1 MEANTGNF
9 STPIRLLIADD
20 HDLIREGYTTF
31 LGGLE
36 GFHLAGVAKNGRELI
51 ELIPSTQ
58 PDFIITDIHMPVMN
72 GIEATEIITRQYP
85 DIPVIALTV
94 FGEEHQVMKMLQA
107 GARGYLQKSS
117 LKEELLDAIE
127 ALKEKEGYYLCKETS
142 IVMIR
147 MIAKSNLIMKHP
159 VSVDEFTSR
168 DIAIIRYICE
178 EKSNKE
184 IAVELGVA
192 VRSVETSR
200 EKIQKKIGV
209 KNSVGTVIYAIRN
222 GIYKI

>member
-1 MEANTGNF
+1 MQANTGEIKK
-9 STPIRLLIADD
+9 PIRLLIADD
-20 HDLIREGYTTF
+20 HDLVREGYATF

-36 GFHLAGVAKNGRELI
+36 GFHFTGAAKNGKELL
-51 ELIPSTQ
+51 EMIPVLQ
-58 PDFIITDIHMPVMN
+58 PDIIITDIQMPLMN

-127 ALKEKEGYYLCKETS
+127 ALKEKENYYLCKETS
-142 IVMIR
+142 MAMIR
-147 MIAKSNLIMKHP
+147 TIAKSNLIMKHP
-159 VSVDEFTSR
+159 VSVDEFTPR

-184 IAVELGVA
+184 MAVELGVD

-209 KNSVGTVIYAIRN
+209 KNTAGTVIYAIRS

>member
-1 MEANTGNF
+1 MKKKSKTTNR
-9 STPIRLLIADD
+9 PVRILIADD
-20 HDLIREGYTTF
+20 HDLIREGYATF

-36 GFHLAGVAKNGRELI
+36 GFHFTGAAKNGKELL
-51 ELIPSTQ
+51 EMIPVLQ
-58 PDFIITDIHMPVMN
+58 PDIIITDIQMPLMN

-117 LKEELLDAIE
+117 PKEELLDAIQT
-127 ALKEKEGYYLCKETS
+127 LKEEGHYYLCKETS
-142 IVMIR
+142 MVMIR
-147 MIAKSNLIMKHP
+147 TIAKSNLNLKLT
-159 VSVDEFTSR
+159 VSVDEFTPR

-184 IAVELGVA
+184 IAVLLGVD

-209 KNSVGTVIYAIRN
+209 KNTAGTVIYAIRN

>member
-1 MEANTGNF
+1 MQANTGEIKK
-9 STPIRLLIADD
+9 PIRILSADD
-20 HDLIREGYTTF
+20 HDLVREGYANF
-31 LGGLE
+31 LSGLE
-36 GFHLAGVAKNGRELI
+36 GFHFTGAAKNGKELL
-51 ELIPSTQ
+51 EMIPVLQ
-58 PDFIITDIHMPVMN
+58 PDIIITDIQMPVMN

-117 LKEELLDAIE
+117 LKEELLDAID
-127 ALKEKEGYYLCKETS
+127 ALKEKENYYLCKETS
-142 IVMIR
+142 MVMIR
-147 MIAKSNLIMKHP
+147 TIAKSNLIMKHP
-159 VSVDEFTSR
+159 VSVDEFTPR
-168 DIAIIRYICE
+168 DIKIIRYICE

-184 IAVELGVA
+184 MAVELGVD
-192 VRSVETSR
+192 VRSIETSR

-209 KNSVGTVIYAIRN
+209 KNTAGTVIYAIRS